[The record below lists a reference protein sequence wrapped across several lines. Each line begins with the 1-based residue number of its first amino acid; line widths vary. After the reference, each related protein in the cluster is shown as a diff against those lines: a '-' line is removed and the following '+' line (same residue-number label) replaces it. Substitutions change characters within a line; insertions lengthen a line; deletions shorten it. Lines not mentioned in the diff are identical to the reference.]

1 MMPVDTFMKRNGK
14 NGMFVAYSRSEEDKP
29 YYRQKSYR
37 EPNISEKNLMVEG
50 SNKPP
55 HYKRR
60 EK

>member
-1 MMPVDTFMKRNGK
+1 MMPVDKFMKRNGK

-50 SNKPP
+50 SN
-55 HYKRR
+55 
-60 EK
+60 